1 MKRIPAHFSLMLILF
16 LLATVFSI
24 LSVANDSLAYE
35 GRSMI
40 QTHSDTGDQ
49 GKAILVFLDRIGWKD
64 IYEART
70 PNLDRLMDIGSI
82 GLMTTNTGGS
92 LSQNNAYLTLGAGS
106 RVVGVSGSQSA
117 FPYGYSYRGE
127 RIENLM
133 FQITG
138 YRMDEGSIANPS
150 IAKLHRANENRP
162 YRVKIGALGTA
173 LREAGIKVG
182 VLGNCDNYRIT
193 EKDVGG
199 KNFLVSMM
207 MDDRGIVPLGDV
219 SQSLL
224 TEDPDWPMGIKT
236 DYDKLMDTYK
246 RLEKQAH
253 IIAIQLGDT
262 SRAEDFRHLS
272 MDFRIDLHKKRAL
285 EEGDKF
291 IGRLLDRF
299 DPDRDYMMILTPVGP
314 AREIGNN
321 NRLTPIMVAGKGI
334 QRGWLTS
341 GSTHRMGIVTNLDVG
356 VSLLSFFGL
365 KPLAGQGGTPIFSL
379 SGSVGKKDLVEF
391 NNKLV
396 DIYNQRPFLIKG
408 YVYTLIPILALSTA
422 LLLFKRKYLKWIKP
436 MLIYIMVV
444 PLVYLVLPTLQ
455 QPQLYRTALVAL
467 SLSIIITALL
477 CRWIRS
483 TMNRILIISL
493 LTLGALIL
501 DQWLGMNLIK
511 ESPLGYDVI
520 AGARFYGMGNEYMG
534 VLVGASCTAIA
545 AIFQK
550 FSSQK
555 KPVMITALIMGT
567 LTLFTIASPK
577 LGANVGGTMAVFIA
591 LSSLALII
599 RNKKIRFHSIASIIV
614 IMVISLTAIFF
625 VDSLRV
631 VDSQSHIGQT
641 ANTVKENGLGELL
654 GIFHRK
660 ISMNIRL
667 IRTTIWT
674 RVFIT
679 SLGVMVL
686 LLYRPVGIFNDVY
699 QRHKVFIKGLI
710 AGTIG
715 AVAALLFNDSGIV
728 SAATAMVFVAP
739 TFVLLIVDEVQGKVK
754 NGVWHDGIRFKT
766 QGR

>member
-1 MKRIPAHFSLMLILF
+1 LKRIPTYFIMAIIVF
-16 LLATVFSI
+16 LLTAVFSI
-24 LSVANDSLAYE
+24 LVIPNNSLAYE
-35 GRSMI
+35 DPSKVQI
-40 QTHSDTGDQ
+40 HSDKGDQ
-49 GKAILVFLDRIGWKD
+49 GKAILVFMDRIAWKD

-70 PNLDRLMDIGSI
+70 PNLDILMDIGGI
-82 GLMTTNTGGS
+82 GLMNTNTGGS

-106 RVVGVSGSQSA
+106 RVVGVSGSQTA
-117 FPYGYSYRGE
+117 LPYGYTYRGE

-133 FQITG
+133 LQITG
-138 YRMDEGSIANPS
+138 YRMVQGSIANPS

-162 YRVKIGALGTA
+162 YKVKIGALGTA

-182 VLGNCDNYRIT
+182 ILGNCDNYRLAG
-193 EKDVGG
+193 EDGGG
-199 KNFLVSMM
+199 KSFLTSML
-207 MDDRGIVPLGDV
+207 MDDRGIVPQGDI

-224 TEDPDWPMGIKT
+224 KEDPDWPMGIKT
-236 DYDKLMDTYK
+236 DYDKLMEAFIV
-246 RLEKQAH
+246 LEKKADV
-253 IIAIQLGDT
+253 IAIQLGDT
-262 SRAEDFRHLS
+262 SRAEDFRHQS
-272 MDFRIDLHKKRAL
+272 MEYRIDFHKKRAL

-291 IGRLLDRF
+291 IGRLLDHF
-299 DPDRDYMMILTPVGP
+299 DPQKDYLMILTPVGP

-321 NRLTPIMVAGKGI
+321 NRLTPIIAAGKGI
-334 QRGWLTS
+334 QRGWLSS

-356 VSLLSFFGL
+356 ASILNFFGL
-365 KPLAGQGGTPIFSL
+365 KPLTGQGGAPIFSL
-379 SGSVGKKDLVEF
+379 QENLGKSELVEF

-396 DIYNQRPFLIKG
+396 DIYNQRPFLIRA

-422 LLLFKRKYLKWIKP
+422 SLLFKRKYLRWIKP

-455 QPQLYRTALVAL
+455 QPQLYRTTLVAL
-467 SLSIIITALL
+467 SLSIIMTALI

-483 TMNRILIISL
+483 TMNRILAISL
-493 LTLGALIL
+493 LTLGSLIL
-501 DQWLGMNLIK
+501 DQWLGMSLIK

-534 VLVGASCTAIA
+534 ILVGASCTAIA

-550 FSSQK
+550 FSGRK
-555 KPVMITALIMGT
+555 KLVMISMIIMGS
-567 LTLFTIASPK
+567 LSLYTIASPR
-577 LGANVGGTMAVFIA
+577 LGANVGGTIAVFTA

-599 RNKKIRFHSIASIIV
+599 QNKKIRFHSIASITVVLV
-614 IMVISLTAIFF
+614 ILLAGMFLI
-625 VDSLRV
+625 DSFRV

-641 ANTVKENGLGELL
+641 ANAVRENGPGELL
-654 GIFHRK
+654 GIFNRK

-710 AGTIG
+710 SGTIG
-715 AVAALLFNDSGIV
+715 AVAALIFNDSGIV

-739 TFVLLIVDEVQGKVK
+739 PFVLLIVDEVQGKVE
-754 NGVWHDGIRFKT
+754 NGEWHDGIRFKT